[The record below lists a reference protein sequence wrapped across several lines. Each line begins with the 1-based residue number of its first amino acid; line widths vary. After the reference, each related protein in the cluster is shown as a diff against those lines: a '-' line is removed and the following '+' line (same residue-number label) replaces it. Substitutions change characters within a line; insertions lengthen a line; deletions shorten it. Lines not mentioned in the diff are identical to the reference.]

1 MEFSCIVFLFSLLTN
16 ACFITKTRPDLIPDL
31 GMGRA
36 LVQKETAKL
45 LSIGNA
51 DALGGWEGGGGGVMS
66 AFCVRAG
73 KGGMEKRGRSM
84 KSTRIQSDVSARL
97 GAAGWAQQL
106 TLWGFS
112 TAHRGDVALS
122 PV

>member
-73 KGGMEKRGRSM
+73 KGGIEKGQKYEKHPGSKRCQRPFGCR
-84 KSTRIQSDVSARL
+84 RL
-97 GAAGWAQQL
+97 GAAAHAV
-106 TLWGFS
+106 GFQ
-112 TAHRGDVALS
+112 HS
-122 PV
+122 P

>member
-36 LVQKETAKL
+36 LVQKEAAKL

-51 DALGGWEGGGGGVMS
+51 DALGGGGGGG
-66 AFCVRAG
+66 
-73 KGGMEKRGRSM
+73 GG
-84 KSTRIQSDVSARL
+84 SDVCLLCQSWERGNGKEGQKYEKHPGSKRCQRPFGCRRL
-97 GAAGWAQQL
+97 GAAAHAV
-106 TLWGFS
+106 GFQ
-112 TAHRGDVALS
+112 HS
-122 PV
+122 P